1 MLSSLVKDHQAK
13 QAIKKEE
20 LGKYTN
26 NIESAMNRLRF
37 VGCKEKTTIKIPC

>member
-20 LGKYTN
+20 LGKYN
-26 NIESAMNRLRF
+26 EIISDLI
-37 VGCKEKTTIKIPC
+37 CKIVKISL